1 MVTEA
6 APVRGRLSNPV
17 SDSGS
22 RSPSTGAYRIRKL
35 SMSMEPESSA
45 DLDDPPAEMYSIKAN
60 ANGSVVMNQ
69 HGLGKQARRSADD
82 PDWKGINSKP
92 PLSGAGSHRPSH
104 DGGRRTS
111 IDSHRPS
118 HDGGRR
124 TSIDGPGRRTSID
137 GRRRTSIDGPGH
149 GHGGGHGS
157 GSGNHAT
164 RERRKSISEKV
175 MGPPGGGRSRRASIS
190 EKKKVIDPLTAM
202 MNPVATHGGGAAKR
216 QSTDGGRRQR
226 RQSFAEREVLKCVM
240 CKVEKPVT
248 GEKLCRLCKD

>member
-69 HGLGKQARRSADD
+69 HGLGQQARRSVDD

-92 PLSGAGSHRPSH
+92 PLSGAVL
-104 DGGRRTS
+104 
-111 IDSHRPS
+111 HRPS

-137 GRRRTSIDGPGH
+137 GPGRRTSIDGPGH

-164 RERRKSISEKV
+164 RARRTSISEK
-175 MGPPGGGRSRRASIS
+175 GPPGGARSRRASIS
-190 EKKKVIDPLTAM
+190 EKKKAVDPLTAM

-216 QSTDGGRRQR
+216 QSMDGGRRQR
-226 RQSFAEREVLKCVM
+226 RQSFAEREVLKCAM